1 MRRTPGLRTRRL
13 RPLGFAVALGLA
25 ATALAALLPAA
36 PARADAALLAEACG
50 ACHAAGEGAGE
61 AGGLSRISGQ
71 RKTPEGWLM
80 TIVRM
85 RIAHGLEIS
94 AADQAALVAW
104 LADTQGLAPSE
115 TEGWRYAL
123 TKDPNHVEA
132 AEEPLAGMCGR
143 CHTLARVALQRRTA
157 DEWLTHMH
165 FHVGQ
170 FPTVE
175 YQALGRDRDWFEVAT
190 DEIAPLLAETW
201 PLETE
206 AWTAWQ
212 AAEKPDVTGEWVVL
226 TDLPR
231 SGPAFGTLTVS
242 GEASPF
248 TVSGSL
254 TLADGTGAEVT
265 GKMNLY
271 TGYEWRANVTI
282 DGNPFRQVLA
292 VSEDGTRLSGRQF
305 EAETDSLGGPLTGAR
320 ADGEPVI
327 LGTVPDAAPAGEASV
342 QVVGV
347 ELEGLLVDG
356 ADTGSLTPNAAG
368 AALTLTGEG
377 DGTVTFR
384 AGASGASFAFY
395 ETIDRLTVEPSF
407 TIARV
412 GGGSTVGPAPV
423 PARFRAIGW
432 WNGPDGEAGTGDDVR
447 VGTLP
452 ATWTVKNRGEEAQ
465 KMEDAA
471 FAGEMVDGGIF
482 APAGAGPNPERPF
495 STNNAGDLTIVGEAA
510 GLTGEAHLI
519 VTVQRFIDPP
529 IR

>member
-1 MRRTPGLRTRRL
+1 MRRTLGL
-13 RPLGFAVALGLA
+13 PLGLTAALGLA
-25 ATALAALLPAA
+25 ATALAVLLPSS
-36 PARADAALLAEACG
+36 PARADSALLAEACG
-50 ACHAAGEGAGE
+50 ACHAAGEDGS
-61 AGGLSRISGQ
+61 LSRISGQ

-85 RIAHGLEIS
+85 RIAHGLEIG

-104 LADTQGLAPSE
+104 LAETQGLAPSE

-132 AEEPLAGMCGR
+132 AEEPLATMCGR
-143 CHTLARVALQRRTA
+143 CHTVARAALQRRTA

-175 YQALGRDRDWFEVAT
+175 YQALGRDRDWFEAAT

-254 TLADGTGAEVT
+254 TLADGTSAEVT

-271 TGYEWRANVTI
+271 TGYEWRANLSI

-305 EAETDSLGGPLTGAR
+305 EAETDSLGGPLTGAK
-320 ADGEPVI
+320 AGSAPVV
-327 LGTVPDAAPAGEASV
+327 LGTVPDAAPVGQASV

-356 ADTGSLTPNAAG
+356 ADTGSLTPNGTG
-368 AALTLTGEG
+368 AALTLSGSG
-377 DGTVTFR
+377 DGTVTFQ
-384 AGASGASFAFY
+384 AGESSASFAFY
-395 ETIDRLTVEPSF
+395 ETIDRLTVEPQF

-412 GGGSTVGPAPV
+412 GGGSKVGPAPV
-423 PARFRAIGW
+423 PAHFRAIGW
-432 WNGPDGEAGTGDDVR
+432 WNGPDGEAGTDDDIR

-452 ATWTVKNRGEEAQ
+452 ATWTVKNRGEEAE
-465 KMEDAA
+465 KMEDAK

-495 STNNAGDLTIVGEAA
+495 STNNAGDLTVVGEAA